1 MKNFKTFLEQRDPE
15 LYDEMNRRDFF
26 KSAAVLGI
34 GSTLGGIGLKKLT
47 DLGVGG
53 KKIEPKTKN
62 LNWGDKNSYSITRID
77 YSKIGWD
84 ISAFLGIYL
93 E

>member
-1 MKNFKTFLEQRDPE
+1 MTSFTQFLEQRDPE
-15 LYDEMNRRDFF
+15 LYDEMNRRDFL
-26 KSAAVLGI
+26 KGAAVLGI

-62 LNWGDKNSYSITRID
+62 LNCFFKV
-77 YSKIGWD
+77 
-84 ISAFLGIYL
+84 ALLFLLLVKTFLYL
-93 E
+93 YKAI